1 MVIFIEIIKRQAEK
15 RMQKKKKKANKGN
28 KTHPKTNAN
37 EKRRLHCIKNIKLQ
51 KESM

>member
-15 RMQKKKKKANKGN
+15 RMQKKKQTKVTKHTQKQMQTKKSG
-28 KTHPKTNAN
+28 
-37 EKRRLHCIKNIKLQ
+37 CIKNIKLK

>member
-15 RMQKKKKKANKGN
+15 RMQKKKANKGN

-37 EKRRLHCIKNIKLQ
+37 EKKRLHKKYQ
-51 KESM
+51 T

>member
-15 RMQKKKKKANKGN
+15 RMQKKKKANKGN